1 MNSAKIE
8 NLLNLAL
15 DVGERERMRSPE
27 LSVGYDKADQTWEII
42 VKYYGSLDALAQQYP
57 QWQITEL
64 LNEYA
69 ILRVPQEALDLLAEL
84 PQIEYIEKPKQLYFE
99 AAQGRRA
106 SCMLPVQTG
115 RGIAGS
121 DTNLTGSGVLVAIVD
136 SGIDYRHP
144 DFCRVD
150 GTSRI
155 AAIWD
160 QTAVPREGERPPAG
174 YHQGVEYT
182 NEVING
188 ALAAATAQEA
198 AQIVPHTDISGHGT
212 HVAGIAAGNGRASDG
227 ANRGVAY
234 ESDLLIVKLGIP
246 GGGSFP
252 RTTELMTAVDYCI
265 RTARE
270 RGMPLALNL
279 SFGNNYGSHSGNSLL
294 ETYLTDIS
302 GYWKCSIVAGSGNE
316 AAKRVHTSGVL
327 DRQPEIIELA
337 VADYEAGLN
346 IQLWKS
352 YADSFS
358 IELIHPGGVLRE
370 VIRPV
375 SGSRSSRLGGT
386 DLLIYYGEPS
396 PYSPFQEI
404 YLELLPTEGSYID
417 AGIWKIRLTP
427 ERIVDGAYDLWLP
440 AGSSISLAT
449 GFLRSTPETTLT
461 IPSTASGVISVGA
474 YDSFTDAPAA
484 FSGRGYTRALRQI
497 KPDLV
502 APGVDIISCAP
513 GGGYASRTGTSM
525 ATPFVT
531 GAAALLMQ
539 WGIVAGRD
547 PYLYAEKLKAYL
559 IRGAR
564 ALPGITEYPN
574 PQVGWGE
581 DVIIRLHG
589 RKSVKSSVSVYFSN
603 TETKHFHHDFEEHLT
618 DWMQYDM
625 KNMDSSEAE
634 T

>member
-121 DTNLTGSGVLVAIVD
+121 DTNLTGAGVVVAVVD

-144 DFCRVD
+144 DFCRAD

-198 AQIVPHTDISGHGT
+198 AQIVPHTDTSGHGT

-227 ANRGVAY
+227 VNRGVAY

-246 GGGSFP
+246 EGGSFP

-404 YLELLPTEGSYID
+404 YVELLPAEGSYID
-417 AGIWKIRLTP
+417 AGIWQIRLTP

-440 AGSSISLAT
+440 AGASISQAT

-539 WGIVAGRD
+539 WGIVADRD
-547 PYLYAEKLKAYL
+547 PYLYAEKIKAYL

-589 RKSVKSSVSVYFSN
+589 RKSVKSSVSVHFPN
-603 TETKHFHHDFEEHLT
+603 TETKPFCHDLEEHLPGL
-618 DWMQYDM
+618 DA
-625 KNMDSSEAE
+625 K
-634 T
+634 

>member
-1 MNSAKIE
+1 MTIGKQDRHSKRRNRFGAYKYNISKCVKCEFSMNSAKIE

-15 DVGERERMRSPE
+15 DVGESERMRSPE
-27 LSVGYDKADQTWEII
+27 LSVGYDVTDSTWEVI
-42 VKYYGSLDALAQQYP
+42 VKYYGSLELLTQQFP

-69 ILRVPQEALDLLAEL
+69 ILRVPQEALDVLAAL

-115 RGIAGS
+115 RGAAGS
-121 DTNLTGSGVLVAIVD
+121 SSNLTGSGVLVAVVD

-144 DFCRVD
+144 DFCRAD

-155 AAIWD
+155 VALWD
-160 QTAVPREGERPPAG
+160 QTAVAREGERPPSG
-174 YHQGVEYT
+174 YQQGVEYT
-182 NEVING
+182 NEVLNE
-188 ALAAATAQEA
+188 AVAAATPQEA
-198 AQIVPHTDISGHGT
+198 AQIVPQTDTSGHGT
-212 HVAGIAAGNGRASDG
+212 HVAGIAAGNGRASGG

-234 ESDLLIVKLGIP
+234 ESELLIVKLGVP

-316 AAKRVHTSGVL
+316 ATKRVHTSGML
-327 DRQPEIIELA
+327 NREPETIELA
-337 VADYEAGLN
+337 VADYETGLN

-352 YADSFS
+352 YTDSFS

-375 SGSRSSRLGGT
+375 SGSRSSRLGAT

-404 YLELLPTEGSYID
+404 YLELLPAEGSYID
-417 AGIWKIRLTP
+417 AGIWQIRLVP

-440 AGSSISLAT
+440 AGASISPAT

-461 IPSTASGVISVGA
+461 IPSTAAGVLSVGA

-531 GAAALLMQ
+531 GSAALLMQ
-539 WGIVAGRD
+539 WGIVTGRD
-547 PYLYAEKLKAYL
+547 PYLYGEKVKAYL

-564 ALPGITEYPN
+564 VLPGINEYPN
-574 PQVGWGE
+574 PQLGWGALC
-581 DVIIRLHG
+581 VA
-589 RKSVKSSVSVYFSN
+589 SSLP
-603 TETKHFHHDFEEHLT
+603 D
-618 DWMQYDM
+618 
-625 KNMDSSEAE
+625 
-634 T
+634 

>member
-69 ILRVPQEALDLLAEL
+69 ILRVPQEALALLAEL

-144 DFCRVD
+144 DFCRAD

-155 AAIWD
+155 IAIWD

-198 AQIVPHTDISGHGT
+198 SQIVPHTDTSGHGT

-404 YLELLPTEGSYID
+404 YLELLPAEGSYID

-547 PYLYAEKLKAYL
+547 LYLYAEKLKAYL

-564 ALPGITEYPN
+564 TLPGITEYPN

-589 RKSVKSSVSVYFSN
+589 RKSVKSSVSVHFPN
-603 TETKHFHHDFEEHLT
+603 TETKHFHHDFEEHLP
-618 DWMQYDM
+618 D
-625 KNMDSSEAE
+625 
-634 T
+634 

>member
-144 DFCRVD
+144 DFCRAD

-155 AAIWD
+155 IAIWD

-198 AQIVPHTDISGHGT
+198 AQIVPHTDTSGHGT

-404 YLELLPTEGSYID
+404 YLELLPAEGSYID
-417 AGIWKIRLTP
+417 AGIWQIRLTP

-589 RKSVKSSVSVYFSN
+589 RKSVKSSVSVHFPN
-603 TETKHFHHDFEEHLT
+603 TETKHFHHDFEEHLP
-618 DWMQYDM
+618 DWTQYDI
-625 KNMDSSEAE
+625 
-634 T
+634 

>member
-42 VKYYGSLDALAQQYP
+42 VKYYGSLDALEQQYP

-144 DFCRVD
+144 DFCRAD

-155 AAIWD
+155 IAIWD

-198 AQIVPHTDISGHGT
+198 AQIVPHTDTSGHGT

-386 DLLIYYGEPS
+386 DLFIYYGEPS

-404 YLELLPTEGSYID
+404 YVELLPAEGSYID
-417 AGIWKIRLTP
+417 AGIWQIRLMP
-427 ERIVDGAYDLWLP
+427 ERIVDGSYDLWLP

-589 RKSVKSSVSVYFSN
+589 RKSVKSSVSVHFPN
-603 TETKHFHHDFEEHLT
+603 TETKHFHHDFEEHLP
-618 DWMQYDM
+618 D
-625 KNMDSSEAE
+625 
-634 T
+634 

>member
-15 DVGERERMRSPE
+15 DVGERERLRSPE
-27 LSVGYDKADQTWEII
+27 LSVGYDEVDQTWEII

-99 AAQGRRA
+99 VAQGRRA
-106 SCMLPVQTG
+106 SCMLQVQTG
-115 RGIAGS
+115 RGAAGS
-121 DTNLTGSGVLVAIVD
+121 STNLTGAGVLVAVID

-144 DFCRVD
+144 DFCRAD

-155 AAIWD
+155 VAVWD
-160 QTAVPREGERPPAG
+160 QTAVPREGERPPGG

-182 NEVING
+182 NEVINE
-188 ALAAATAQEA
+188 AVAAASPQAA
-198 AQIVPHTDISGHGT
+198 AQIVPQTDTSGHGT
-212 HVAGIAAGNGRASDG
+212 HVAGIAAGNGRASGG

-234 ESDLLIVKLGIP
+234 ESDLLIVKLGVP

-302 GYWKCSIVAGSGNE
+302 GYWKCCIVAGSGNE

-327 DRQPEIIELA
+327 ARQPEIIELA
-337 VADYEAGLN
+337 VADYETGLN

-352 YADSFS
+352 YTDSFS
-358 IELIHPGGVLRE
+358 IEFIHPGGVLRE

-404 YLELLPTEGSYID
+404 YLELLPAEGSYID
-417 AGIWKIRLTP
+417 AGVWQIRLIP

-440 AGSSISLAT
+440 AGSSISTAT

-461 IPSTASGVISVGA
+461 IPSTAAGVISVGA

-497 KPDLV
+497 KPDLA

-539 WGIVAGRD
+539 WGIVADRD
-547 PYLYAEKLKAYL
+547 PYLYAEKVKAYL

-564 ALPGITEYPN
+564 ALPGIAEYPN
-574 PQVGWGE
+574 PQVGWGA
-581 DVIIRLHG
+581 LCMAQ
-589 RKSVKSSVSVYFSN
+589 SLPLS
-603 TETKHFHHDFEEHLT
+603 
-618 DWMQYDM
+618 
-625 KNMDSSEAE
+625 
-634 T
+634 

>member
-15 DVGERERMRSPE
+15 DVGEHERMRSPE

-121 DTNLTGSGVLVAIVD
+121 DTDLTGSGVLVAIVD

-144 DFCRVD
+144 DFCRAD

-160 QTAVPREGERPPAG
+160 QTAVPREGERPPTG

-198 AQIVPHTDISGHGT
+198 AQIVPHTDTSGHGT

-375 SGSRSSRLGGT
+375 SGSR
-386 DLLIYYGEPS
+386 
-396 PYSPFQEI
+396 
-404 YLELLPTEGSYID
+404 TESIQSVSGNLS
-417 AGIWKIRLTP
+417 
-427 ERIVDGAYDLWLP
+427 GA
-440 AGSSISLAT
+440 A
-449 GFLRSTPETTLT
+449 
-461 IPSTASGVISVGA
+461 
-474 YDSFTDAPAA
+474 
-484 FSGRGYTRALRQI
+484 SGRGQ
-497 KPDLV
+497 
-502 APGVDIISCAP
+502 
-513 GGGYASRTGTSM
+513 
-525 ATPFVT
+525 
-531 GAAALLMQ
+531 
-539 WGIVAGRD
+539 
-547 PYLYAEKLKAYL
+547 LY
-559 IRGAR
+559 
-564 ALPGITEYPN
+564 
-574 PQVGWGE
+574 
-581 DVIIRLHG
+581 
-589 RKSVKSSVSVYFSN
+589 
-603 TETKHFHHDFEEHLT
+603 
-618 DWMQYDM
+618 
-625 KNMDSSEAE
+625 
-634 T
+634 

>member
-1 MNSAKIE
+1 
-8 NLLNLAL
+8 
-15 DVGERERMRSPE
+15 
-27 LSVGYDKADQTWEII
+27 
-42 VKYYGSLDALAQQYP
+42 
-57 QWQITEL
+57 
-64 LNEYA
+64 
-69 ILRVPQEALDLLAEL
+69 
-84 PQIEYIEKPKQLYFE
+84 
-99 AAQGRRA
+99 
-106 SCMLPVQTG
+106 
-115 RGIAGS
+115 
-121 DTNLTGSGVLVAIVD
+121 
-136 SGIDYRHP
+136 
-144 DFCRVD
+144 
-150 GTSRI
+150 
-155 AAIWD
+155 
-160 QTAVPREGERPPAG
+160 
-174 YHQGVEYT
+174 
-182 NEVING
+182 
-188 ALAAATAQEA
+188 
-198 AQIVPHTDISGHGT
+198 
-212 HVAGIAAGNGRASDG
+212 
-227 ANRGVAY
+227 
-234 ESDLLIVKLGIP
+234 
-246 GGGSFP
+246 
-252 RTTELMTAVDYCI
+252 
-265 RTARE
+265 
-270 RGMPLALNL
+270 MPLALNL

-337 VADYEAGLN
+337 VADYETGFN

-352 YADSFS
+352 YTDSFA
-358 IELIHPGGVLRE
+358 IELFHPDGVLRE

-404 YLELLPTEGSYID
+404 YVELLPAEGSYID

-440 AGSSISLAT
+440 AGASISQAT

-539 WGIVAGRD
+539 WGIVADRD

-574 PQVGWGE
+574 PQVGWG
-581 DVIIRLHG
+581 RLCLE
-589 RKSVKSSVSVYFSN
+589 SSLP
-603 TETKHFHHDFEEHLT
+603 D
-618 DWMQYDM
+618 
-625 KNMDSSEAE
+625 
-634 T
+634 